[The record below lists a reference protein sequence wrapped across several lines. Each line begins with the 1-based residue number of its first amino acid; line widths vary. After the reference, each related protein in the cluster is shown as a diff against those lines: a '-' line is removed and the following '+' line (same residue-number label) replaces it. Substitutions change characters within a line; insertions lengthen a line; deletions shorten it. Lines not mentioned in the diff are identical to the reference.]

1 MARLEM
7 VRIRGTDI
15 PGDLPLER
23 ALTRIK
29 GISWNTARAVVV
41 VAMRKY
47 GIDRK
52 TPVGDLSDEQIKQ
65 IEEIIVNLA
74 KYVPRWLV
82 NRPVD
87 PFTGEAMHLTSTDL
101 DIAVRQDIDFH
112 KKILDYRGW
121 RHKLGLPVRGQRTRS
136 SFRGRKR
143 HRRG

>member
-1 MARLEM
+1 MARLQM
-7 VRIRGTDI
+7 VRIRGTDV

-41 VAMRKY
+41 IAMRRL
-47 GIDRK
+47 GIDRN
-52 TPVGDLSDEQIKQ
+52 TLIGDLSDDQLKQ
-65 IEEIIVNLA
+65 LEDIIVNLA
-74 KYVPRWLV
+74 QYVPRWMV

-87 PFTGEAMHLTSTDL
+87 PFTGEAKHLTSTDL
-101 DIAVRQDIDFH
+101 DLAVKQDIDFH
-112 KKILDYRGW
+112 KKIMDYRGW
-121 RHKLGLPVRGQRTRS
+121 RHRLGLPVRGQRTRS